1 MDWVQIIQTLGFPI
15 FAVIACFWFI
25 AKNVDRD
32 RDESK
37 EREDKLIDAN
47 SKNADALV
55 KVADTIERTNE
66 INQNLMDKLDNKIDK
81 VEQDVQKVLGI
92 IDKD

>member
-1 MDWVQIIQTLGFPI
+1 MEWINIIQSLGFPI
-15 FAVIACFWFI
+15 ACVVACGWFI

-47 SKNADALV
+47 VKNADALV
-55 KVADTIERTNE
+55 KVAETIEKTNE
-66 INQNLMDKLDNKIDK
+66 INKDLMDKLDNKIDK
-81 VEQDVQKVLGI
+81 VEQDVKKVLEI
-92 IDKD
+92 VDK

>member
-1 MDWVQIIQTLGFPI
+1 MEWVQIIQTLGFPI
-15 FAVIACFWFI
+15 ACVVACAWFI

-37 EREDKLIDAN
+37 EREDKLIEAN
-47 SKNADALV
+47 VKNADALV

-66 INQNLMDKLDNKIDK
+66 INQNLMDKLDTKIDK
-81 VEQDVQKVLGI
+81 VEQDVKQILDI
-92 IDKD
+92 IDK

>member
-1 MDWVQIIQTLGFPI
+1 MEWVNIIQTLGFPI
-15 FAVIACFWFI
+15 ACVVACAWFI

-37 EREDKLIDAN
+37 QREDRLIEAN
-47 SKNADALV
+47 VKNSEALV

-81 VEQDVQKVLGI
+81 VEQDVQKVLEI
-92 IDKD
+92 IDK